1 MINKNKDKI
10 QKKALKA
17 LLDNGGSGLIAL
29 CTGGGK
35 SKLAIDY
42 CKYLIKKKKTR
53 FCLIVPT
60 EKLRDNNWK
69 EEFKQWDAFDIYNT
83 IDRYCYASI
92 SKVKD
97 EQYDLVILD
106 EAHNITENNVS
117 FFENNQIANTIAL
130 TATPPKDDIKIGLL
144 KELKL
149 NTVLH
154 VTLDEGVEL
163 GIVAPY
169 NITVIEMQLDDTD
182 KYITAGNK
190 VKPFMTT
197 ESAHYTY
204 LTRCIQK
211 MMYKGDIP
219 PFMYLNRMRFIY
231 NLKSKTIFA
240 KKILDT
246 IPDNKRVLIFCGSK
260 EQSEELCDHYYH
272 SGNEKQGSKWLNEF
286 IDKQINRL
294 SSVKKLNEGM
304 NIPDLDY
311 AVIVQLNSNDLDLV
325 QRIGRVVRLRK
336 NHTANIIILSVLQ
349 TQDEKWVKKALET
362 FSNANIKYVYYKN
375 Y

>member
-1 MINKNKDKI
+1 
-10 QKKALKA
+10 
-17 LLDNGGSGLIAL
+17 
-29 CTGGGK
+29 
-35 SKLAIDY
+35 
-42 CKYLIKKKKTR
+42 
-53 FCLIVPT
+53 
-60 EKLRDNNWK
+60 LRDNNWK

-190 VKPFMTT
+190 VKPL
-197 ESAHYTY
+197 Y
-204 LTRCIQK
+204 
-211 MMYKGDIP
+211 
-219 PFMYLNRMRFIY
+219 
-231 NLKSKTIFA
+231 
-240 KKILDT
+240 
-246 IPDNKRVLIFCGSK
+246 
-260 EQSEELCDHYYH
+260 
-272 SGNEKQGSKWLNEF
+272 
-286 IDKQINRL
+286 
-294 SSVKKLNEGM
+294 
-304 NIPDLDY
+304 DY
-311 AVIVQLNSNDLDLV
+311 
-325 QRIGRVVRLRK
+325 
-336 NHTANIIILSVLQ
+336 
-349 TQDEKWVKKALET
+349 
-362 FSNANIKYVYYKN
+362 
-375 Y
+375 